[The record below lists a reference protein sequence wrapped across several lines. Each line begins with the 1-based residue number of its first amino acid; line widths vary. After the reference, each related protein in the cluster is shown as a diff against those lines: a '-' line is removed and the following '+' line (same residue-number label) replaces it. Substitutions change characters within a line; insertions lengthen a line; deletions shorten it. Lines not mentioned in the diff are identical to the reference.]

1 MGRKVDTSP
10 VLLVSRG
17 WDEGEHYTAHFCVSE
32 EKAVWF
38 LHARG
43 CLDSSIFSAFD
54 VESLLGDPGEARIQ
68 NSFSRG
74 DPCQGSLF
82 HNEIFMSAG
91 SLLTQGQHIFLFFSC
106 MKNSCMK
113 LIYWLW
119 CSDVIWLLLLLVC
132 VGFFW
137 KRLIIFKNQG
147 LMILPWHLTLL
158 IPLVSLGWGWQ
169 ALSTLEC
176 VSVCTCM
183 LSNAMQV

>member
-1 MGRKVDTSP
+1 MDTSP

-54 VESLLGDPGEARIQ
+54 VESLVGGPGEARIQ

-91 SLLTQGQHIFLFFSC
+91 SLLTQGQHIFLFFFVHEKFMHEINLLAMVLRRHLAPATAC
-106 MKNSCMK
+106 VC
-113 LIYWLW
+113 
-119 CSDVIWLLLLLVC
+119 WLLLEKTYY
-132 VGFFW
+132 F
-137 KRLIIFKNQG
+137 
-147 LMILPWHLTLL
+147 
-158 IPLVSLGWGWQ
+158 
-169 ALSTLEC
+169 
-176 VSVCTCM
+176 
-183 LSNAMQV
+183 

>member
-1 MGRKVDTSP
+1 MCRKVDTSP

-17 WDEGEHYTAHFCVSE
+17 WDEGEHYSADFYVSE

-91 SLLTQGQHIFLFFSC
+91 SLLTQGQPIFFFFSAHEINLLAVVLRRHLAPATAC
-106 MKNSCMK
+106 MC
-113 LIYWLW
+113 
-119 CSDVIWLLLLLVC
+119 WLLLEKTYY
-132 VGFFW
+132 F
-137 KRLIIFKNQG
+137 
-147 LMILPWHLTLL
+147 
-158 IPLVSLGWGWQ
+158 
-169 ALSTLEC
+169 
-176 VSVCTCM
+176 
-183 LSNAMQV
+183 

>member
-1 MGRKVDTSP
+1 MDTSP

-17 WDEGEHYTAHFCVSE
+17 WDEGEHYSADFCVSE

-54 VESLLGDPGEARIQ
+54 VESLLGDPGEVRIQ

-91 SLLTQGQHIFLFFSC
+91 SLLTQGQPIFFFFSNLLAVVLRRHLAPATAC
-106 MKNSCMK
+106 MC
-113 LIYWLW
+113 
-119 CSDVIWLLLLLVC
+119 WLLLEKTYY
-132 VGFFW
+132 F
-137 KRLIIFKNQG
+137 
-147 LMILPWHLTLL
+147 
-158 IPLVSLGWGWQ
+158 
-169 ALSTLEC
+169 
-176 VSVCTCM
+176 
-183 LSNAMQV
+183 